1 MNAQE
6 QRLAVLRA
14 AAAIGGKME
23 EARQIKED
31 AACDGQPL
39 TE

>member
-1 MNAQE
+1 MDAQE
-6 QRLAVLRA
+6 QRLAVIR

-31 AACDGQPL
+31 AACDGQHL
-39 TE
+39 TK